1 MRVATWRRWVD
12 GEAFLAVLIW
22 GASFPIV
29 KHGVDSF
36 GPLGF
41 AVVRLI
47 VAIACLL
54 LWLRWRGE
62 SLRIERADWPRLAVA
77 GFGAMGLF

>member
-1 MRVATWRRWVD
+1 VATWRRWVD

-29 KHGVDSF
+29 KNGVDSF

-54 LWLRWRGE
+54 LWLR
-62 SLRIERADWPRLAVA
+62 
-77 GFGAMGLF
+77 